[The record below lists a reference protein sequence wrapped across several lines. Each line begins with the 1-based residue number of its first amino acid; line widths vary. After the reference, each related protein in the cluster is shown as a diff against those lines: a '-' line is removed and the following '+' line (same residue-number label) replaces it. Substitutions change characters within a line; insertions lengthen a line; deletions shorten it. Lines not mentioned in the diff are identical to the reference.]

1 VIATLVFAGG
11 LLAGG
16 AAMAR
21 PRHLPPAGPST
32 PDVPDVSVV
41 IPARNAAT
49 TIVRLLQSLRQSD
62 AAQVIVV
69 DDASEDGTGAL
80 AAAHGATVLRLD
92 GDPPVGWTGK
102 ASACHRGAMVA
113 TAPLVLFLDADV
125 TLGPGALDRLVAAHA
140 AHGGLISVQP
150 FHRIERAYETLSSV
164 CNVVAIMGSGAFA
177 LWPRRR
183 PAAFG
188 PCLLSSA
195 DHYRLVGG
203 HAAVRGDVVEDV
215 ALARRFGAHGLPV
228 SVFTGWG
235 AVEFRMYPDGV
246 RQLAEGWTKN
256 LASGAGLV
264 DPLAAG
270 VAVWWVTA
278 CIGLTATSLRHA
290 VGADWHG
297 LAVAAACWA
306 AIACELRWMW
316 RRVGS
321 FGWLSALL
329 HPVAT
334 AAFVMLFMRS
344 AWATVV
350 RRRVRWSGRPIVLA
364 ARRTG

>member
-1 VIATLVFAGG
+1 
-11 LLAGG
+11 
-16 AAMAR
+16 
-21 PRHLPPAGPST
+21 
-32 PDVPDVSVV
+32 
-41 IPARNAAT
+41 
-49 TIVRLLQSLRQSD
+49 
-62 AAQVIVV
+62 
-69 DDASEDGTGAL
+69 
-80 AAAHGATVLRLD
+80 
-92 GDPPVGWTGK
+92 
-102 ASACHRGAMVA
+102 
-113 TAPLVLFLDADV
+113 
-125 TLGPGALDRLVAAHA
+125 
-140 AHGGLISVQP
+140 
-150 FHRIERAYETLSSV
+150 
-164 CNVVAIMGSGAFA
+164 
-177 LWPRRR
+177 
-183 PAAFG
+183 
-188 PCLLSSA
+188 
-195 DHYRLVGG
+195 
-203 HAAVRGDVVEDV
+203 V

-364 ARRTG
+364 ARPASILFEAANPRHAHEYRCFEGGVLDDDQVLVAGVIDTLTNFVEHPEVVADRIERAGLYR